1 MTQVQKPWGWYQVL
15 DEGTNYVVKKI
26 YVKPNERFSLQTHS
40 HREEFWTI
48 FSGAG
53 IITLGTEKK
62 NTIENDHHYI
72 APNQKHRLEAGPEGI
87 TFFEIQKGK
96 CSEEDIIR
104 YEDDY
109 NRA

>member
-1 MTQVQKPWGWYQVL
+1 MTQIQKPWGWYQVL

-26 YVKPNERFSLQTHS
+26 YIKPNQRFSLQTHS

-48 FSGAG
+48 FSGTG
-53 IITLGTEKK
+53 TITIGGARYGTSK
-62 NTIENDHHYI
+62 NDQHYI
-72 APNQKHRLEAGPEGI
+72 APNTKHRLEAGIEGI
-87 TFFEIQKGK
+87 LFFEVQKGK